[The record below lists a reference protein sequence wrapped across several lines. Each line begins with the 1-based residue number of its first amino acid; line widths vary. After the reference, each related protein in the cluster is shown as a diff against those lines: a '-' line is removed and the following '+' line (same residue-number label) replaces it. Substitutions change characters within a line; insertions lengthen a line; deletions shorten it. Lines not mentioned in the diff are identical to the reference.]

1 MQEQE
6 SINISIESEIKTIA
20 EEIFKQFGMTKNEAV
35 ELFYRQVA
43 FTKDISFIQSQ
54 RKFNQDTI
62 TAIEEVKEKE
72 SLTSYESFAN
82 LRQDLEV

>member
-6 SINISIESEIKTIA
+6 SINILIESEIKIIA

-35 ELFYRQVA
+35 ELLYRQVA
-43 FTKDISFIQSQ
+43 ITKDIPFIQ

-62 TAIEEVKEKE
+62 KAIAEVNKKE
-72 SLTSYESFAN
+72 SLSSYESFGN

>member
-6 SINISIESEIKTIA
+6 SINISIESDIKTIA
-20 EEIFKQFGMTKNEAV
+20 EAIFEQFGMTKNEAV

-43 FTKDISFIQSQ
+43 MTKDIPFIQRSL
-54 RKFNQDTI
+54 NEETI
-62 TAIEEVKEKE
+62 KAIEEIDEKDNLKTYNNFTE
-72 SLTSYESFAN
+72 